1 MRTLTQLS
9 QNFPKYAKAVARRV
23 VVNATLSQEIEAKQ
37 FMVQGGASAA
47 WFNGLTM
54 QETDMTPLG

>member
-1 MRTLTQLS
+1 MRVLTELS
-9 QNFPKYAKAVARRV
+9 QNFPKYASSVARRV
-23 VVNATLSQEIEAKQ
+23 VINDTLMQEIQAKQ

-54 QETDMTPLG
+54 QENDMTPLG